1 VNVSVV
7 DCNLLRDKSVPKYP
21 ATENT
26 DYSQVTGQPHKRD
39 IFRSIGTKDLCRIAR
54 QLATLL
60 RAGMPLVPA
69 LSALAEQL
77 KAVSAESF
85 VKSQSQIHLAE
96 IIEKVAEDVNTGS
109 TLSDAFAKYPD
120 VFSQLFVKMV
130 AVGQA
135 SGNLEQVLVHLAGM
149 LERCVHIAGK
159 VKAAIAYPAMMTAVA
174 ITVVVFLL
182 SFVVPSITEIFIEMN
197 QSLPWPTRLL
207 ISTSSFLKAYLVGI
221 IVVVC
226 VIVFGTGIWLRSSEA
241 RLLLDRAK
249 LKLPLFGGLFL
260 KLEMARLARTLG
272 VLLIN
277 GIPILNALEIAGGVV
292 RNTFIANALDSTK
305 ERIGKG
311 ETIAESI
318 RKTAVFPPIVFH
330 LIATGQISGEI
341 ESGLL
346 SIADMYEDEVEQT
359 SQTLMSLL
367 EPAILLAMGVII
379 GFIVLAILLPIF
391 EINQMI

>member
-1 VNVSVV
+1 VSVV
-7 DCNLLRDKSVPKYP
+7 DCNLLKEKPVQKYP
-21 ATENT
+21 ATENAEC
-26 DYSQVTGQPHKRD
+26 SQATEQPYRRD
-39 IFRSIGTKDLCRIAR
+39 IFRRTGTKELCRLAR

-77 KAVSAESF
+77 RAVSGESI
-85 VKSQSQIHLAE
+85 VRSKSHVYLAE
-96 IIEKVAEDVNTGS
+96 IMEQVAEDVNTGS
-109 TLSDAFAKYPD
+109 TLSDALGKHPA

-130 AVGQA
+130 AAGQA
-135 SGNLEQVLVHLAGM
+135 SGTLEQVLVHLAEM
-149 LERCVHIAGK
+149 LERRVRIADK
-159 VKAAIAYPAMMTAVA
+159 VKAAVAYPAMMTVVA

-207 ISTSSFLKAYLVGI
+207 ISISSFLKAYLLGI

-226 VIVFGTGIWLRSSEA
+226 VIIFGTGIWLRSSEA
-241 RLLLDRAK
+241 RLLVDRTK
-249 LKLPLFGGLFL
+249 LKLPVFGRLFL
-260 KLEMARLARTLG
+260 KLETARLARTLG
-272 VLLIN
+272 TLLLN
-277 GIPILNALEIAGGVV
+277 GIPILNALQIARGVI
-292 RNTFIANALDSTK
+292 RNSFIAAALGSVK
-305 ERIGKG
+305 EQVGKG

-318 RKTAVFPPIVFH
+318 RKTTVFPPIVSH